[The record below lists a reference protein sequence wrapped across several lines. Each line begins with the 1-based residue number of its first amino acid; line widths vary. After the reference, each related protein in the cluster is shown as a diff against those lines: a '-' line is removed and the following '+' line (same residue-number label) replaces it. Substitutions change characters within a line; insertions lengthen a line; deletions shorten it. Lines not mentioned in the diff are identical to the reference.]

1 MNTAEQFLRTRP
13 ALRYVLLFAAG
24 VLLAHF
30 SNLPPLV
37 HFLAIVLCIGTALA
51 SRVLQNGKLA
61 SDILLQ
67 TSVLL
72 LGVFLYTVQ
81 RMEMRASRLEGNEG
95 KEIHIF
101 GSIQNVPS
109 AKEYSV
115 QFVVHSDSIRISGKT
130 FAENRKML
138 VFAKRKPNQLKPLV
152 LRKQVEIQ
160 GTLEPFPFPRN
171 PGEYDYGRY
180 LELNDIEGVVSTT
193 LNQIDV
199 GPDKN
204 ERTLEKIIVDVRKK
218 LATIINRSHDQAQS
232 SFLRGILLAD
242 RSGISPDLKQSFV
255 NTGTIHVLAVSGLHV
270 GIIAFIFYI
279 FFGMLRISR
288 NLLLIL
294 TMLGL
299 IFYMYLTGSPPSV
312 VRATIMACAV
322 LSAQLVES
330 KVDVYQSIGLA
341 ALVILILDPSQLF
354 NVGFQLSFS
363 AVISIVYL
371 YPKFDM
377 LIEKMPHWMLKNKPI
392 RYTVRLFAVSFAA
405 QIGTL
410 PFTAYYFERVSIVAL
425 GVNLIVVP
433 MIAINVTIG
442 FATVA
447 FTSINNWIAYS
458 FAAVNNTLIGI
469 LLNVVSETAK
479 APFAYAETS
488 NIGASFPILYYL
500 GVIGLSNVNKLH
512 FRKIVIFILLI
523 GLNIAVYADVM
534 SGNKRDLELT
544 FLDVGQGDAIFI
556 RTPRGKIV
564 FFDAGSKSLTYD
576 SGERIIGPYL
586 KRHGYKTIDLLVL
599 THAHSDHIGGI
610 EYLLDNFQV
619 KQIIESGGGGHSEM
633 YVRIGN
639 VANARGISRVSIKAG
654 DIFPVDDALRF
665 YMLHPFMPR
674 DSSSNLN
681 NMSIVTKIRYGNSS
695 ILLPGDAEEPDEK
708 MMVRRYGS
716 FLRSDILKAGHHGS
730 KTSSSAEFLS
740 VVEPKNVIISV
751 GRKNKFNHPSSEVV
765 SRIEKTGI
773 RIHRTDRSGAIMM
786 RSDGESF
793 NKIEWR
799 NQSI

>member
-1 MNTAEQFLRTRP
+1 MNMADQFLRTRP

-24 VLLAHF
+24 ILLAYF
-30 SNLPPLV
+30 SHLPPFV
-37 HFLAIVLCIGTALA
+37 YFLAVIVCIGTAI
-51 SRVLQNGKLA
+51 SIRVLQKGKLA

-72 LGVFLYTVQ
+72 LGMFLYTVQ

-109 AKEYSV
+109 AKEFSV
-115 QFVVHSDSIRISGKT
+115 QFIVHSDSIRFKERT
-130 FAENRKML
+130 FVEKRKIL
-138 VFAKRKPNQLKPLV
+138 IFAKRKPNQLKPLV
-152 LRKQVEIQ
+152 LRKRVEIK
-160 GTLEPFPFPRN
+160 GILEPFPFPRN
-171 PGEYDYGRY
+171 PGEYDYGKY
-180 LELNDIEGVVSTT
+180 LELNDIEGVVSTN
-193 LNQIDV
+193 LSQINV
-199 GPDKN
+199 GSDKN
-204 ERTLEKIIVDVRKK
+204 DRTFEKIIVDVRKT
-218 LATIINRSHDQAQS
+218 LATIINRNHDQAQS
-232 SFLRGILLAD
+232 SFLKGILLAD

-270 GIIAFIFYI
+270 GIIAFIFYV
-279 FFGMLRISR
+279 FFGMLRISKK
-288 NLLLIL
+288 LLLVL

-330 KVDVYQSIGLA
+330 KIDVYQSIGLA
-341 ALVILILDPSQLF
+341 AMAILVLNPSQIF

-363 AVISIVYL
+363 AVLSIVYL
-371 YPKFDM
+371 YPKLDVI
-377 LIEKMPHWMLKNKPI
+377 IEKIPNWILKYRPI
-392 RYTVRLFAVSFAA
+392 SYILRLFAVSFAA

-442 FATVA
+442 FATIA

-458 FAAVNNTLIGI
+458 FGLVNNTLIGI
-469 LLNVVSETAK
+469 LLNIVSETAK
-479 APFAYAETS
+479 TSFAFVETS
-488 NIGASFPILYYL
+488 SIGASFPILYYL
-500 GVIGLSNVNKLH
+500 GIIGIANVNKVF

-564 FFDAGSKSLTYD
+564 FFDAGSKSLSYD

-586 KRHGYKTIDLLVL
+586 KRHGYKRIDMLVL

-633 YVRIGN
+633 YVRIVN
-639 VANARGISRVSIKAG
+639 AANARGISRVSINAG
-654 DIFPVDDALRF
+654 DILPVDDALRF

-681 NMSIVTKIRYGNSS
+681 NMSIVTKIKYGGSS
-695 ILLPGDAEEPDEK
+695 ILLAGDAEEPDEK
-708 MMVRRYGS
+708 IMVRRYGS

-740 VVEPKNVIISV
+740 VVEPKDVIISV